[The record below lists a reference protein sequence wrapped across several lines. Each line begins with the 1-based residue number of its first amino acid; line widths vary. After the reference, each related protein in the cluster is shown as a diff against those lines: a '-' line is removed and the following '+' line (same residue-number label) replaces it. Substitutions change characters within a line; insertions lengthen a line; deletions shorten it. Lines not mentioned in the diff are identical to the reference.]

1 MKKITLTLAALTAA
15 MSIGGC
21 DQGAPVQEVTRATG
35 KTMGTFY
42 MVQTVGR
49 YKEGEADLQRDSE
62 AEFKTICD
70 AISTFDPSAELAR
83 INENHTTEPIPVS
96 DFLGRVISDCVKESR
111 LIDGAMDISVGPLVN
126 LWGFGK
132 DKRLEREPDAQAI
145 ENARKLVGPD
155 KFAVETA
162 ESGQMLLKKSDPDVR
177 LDLATVGEGLGADAV
192 AEMLGRA
199 GVKNYLATVAGASR
213 SAGLNPKGEPW
224 KIGIEDPST
233 PDHKVFEAVCPL
245 GMAMSTA
252 GSYRNY
258 FKDEQS
264 GKIYSHAIDP
274 KTGRPVDHA
283 TLSVTVIAPTAFET
297 DALDTGLLV
306 LGAEKAHAF
315 AERSHMAI
323 YTIEMKDGKPVG
335 KPSSAF
341 RKYLECKKD

>member
-1 MKKITLTLAALTAA
+1 MKKFTLTLTALTLA
-15 MSIGGC
+15 MIGCGC
-21 DQGAPVQEVTRATG
+21 DQSNPVQEVTRATG

-42 MVQTVGR
+42 MVQTVGK
-49 YKEGEADLQRDSE
+49 YKQGEADLQRDSE

-70 AISTFDPSAELAR
+70 TISTFDPNAELAR
-83 INENHTTEPIPVS
+83 INENHTVEPIEVS
-96 DFLGRVISDCVKESR
+96 DFLGNVIAKCVEESR
-111 LIDGAMDISVGPLVN
+111 LLDGAMDISVGPLVN

-132 DKRLEREPDAQAI
+132 DKRLEREPDEQAI
-145 ENARKLVGPD
+145 SDAKKLVGLD
-155 KFAVETA
+155 KFELNTA
-162 ESGQMLLKKSDPDVR
+162 DSGKMQLVKHDPNVR

-192 AEMLGRA
+192 AAMLERQ
-199 GVKNYLATVAGASR
+199 GVENYLASVAGASR
-213 SAGLNPKGEPW
+213 SVGHNPKGEPW
-224 KIGIEDPST
+224 RIGIEDPST
-233 PDHKVFEAVCPL
+233 PDHKVFQAVCPL

-306 LGAEKAHAF
+306 LGADKAHEW
-315 AERSHMAI
+315 AEQHHMPI
-323 YTIEMKDGKPVG
+323 YTIEMVDGKPVG
-335 KPSSAF
+335 RPSTEF
-341 RKYLECKKD
+341 RKYMDCKTK